1 VTLAGTGSRVQ
12 VLGTRISLEAVRDG
26 QATLRV
32 GDRDITCT
40 EGQSAS
46 ADSLTLTCTGVTS
59 DTVTVTLSLG

>member
-1 VTLAGTGSRVQ
+1 
-12 VLGTRISLEAVRDG
+12 LEAVRDG